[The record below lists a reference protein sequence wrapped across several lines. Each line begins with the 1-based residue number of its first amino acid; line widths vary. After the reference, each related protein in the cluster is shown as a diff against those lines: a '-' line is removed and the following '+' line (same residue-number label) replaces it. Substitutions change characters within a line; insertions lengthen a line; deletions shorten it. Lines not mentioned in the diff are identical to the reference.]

1 MEYARPTMSEGE
13 IHRARKLLAALIH
26 LSNKSRQE
34 IDELLDNCR
43 GQTSQLLTG
52 RVALR
57 YEHILRVLDAIHI
70 PPGDFFR
77 TLFPKPGDRG
87 LGEGP
92 VLARYIDALDEAGVP
107 VPPVEPQPAPLLIDP
122 ADLERHVRAAMT
134 EALAALGRAPRAPKA
149 EPPVE
154 PEEPAAKTPTKKAK
168 KAPAAG
174 AKPAAGRAKKKSA

>member
-1 MEYARPTMSEGE
+1 MSEGE

-52 RVALR
+52 RIAMR

-87 LGEGP
+87 GLAEGP

-107 VPPVEPQPAPLLIDP
+107 VPPLEPQPAPLLIDP

-134 EALAALGRAPRAPKA
+134 EALAALDRAPKA
-149 EPPVE
+149 EQRAE
-154 PEEPAAKTPTKKAK
+154 PEGKAAAPKAKKVPAAKRKA
-168 KAPAAG
+168 G
-174 AKPAAGRAKKKSA
+174 GAGRAKKS

>member
-1 MEYARPTMSEGE
+1 MEYACHTMSEGE
-13 IHRARKLLAALIH
+13 IHRARKLLGALIH

-52 RVALR
+52 RVAMR
-57 YEHILRVLDAIHI
+57 YEHILRVLDAINI

-87 LGEGP
+87 LEEGP

-107 VPPVEPQPAPLLIDP
+107 VPPVAPQPAPLLIDP

-134 EALAALGRAPRAPKA
+134 EALAALDRAPKP
-149 EPPVE
+149 EPRGGPGAKSE
-154 PEEPAAKTPTKKAK
+154 AKTAAPKAK
-168 KAPAAG
+168 KAPR
-174 AKPAAGRAKKKSA
+174 AKPNPGAGRPKKS

>member
-1 MEYARPTMSEGE
+1 MEYAHWTMSEGE
-13 IHRARKLLAALIH
+13 IHRARKLLAAMIH

-70 PPGDFFR
+70 SPGDFFR

-87 LGEGP
+87 LEEGP
-92 VLARYIDALDEAGVP
+92 VLSRYIDALGEAGVP
-107 VPPVEPQPAPLLIDP
+107 VPPLEPQPAPLMIDP

-134 EALAALGRAPRAPKA
+134 EALAALGRTA
-149 EPPVE
+149 EPE
-154 PEEPAAKTPTKKAK
+154 PRSDREDEPAAKTPAKRAK
-168 KAPAAG
+168 KAPAAS
-174 AKPAAGRAKKKSA
+174 RAKKKAS

>member
-1 MEYARPTMSEGE
+1 MKYAPTTMSEGE

-52 RVALR
+52 RVAMR

-87 LGEGP
+87 LAEGP
-92 VLARYIDALDEAGVP
+92 VLTRYIDALDEAGVP
-107 VPPVEPQPAPLLIDP
+107 VPPVAAQPAPLLIDP

-134 EALAALGRAPRAPKA
+134 EALAALDRAPRP
-149 EPPVE
+149 EPIRETGAKVE
-154 PEEPAAKTPTKKAK
+154 AKTAAPKAK
-168 KAPAAG
+168 KAPDARAKAG
-174 AKPAAGRAKKKSA
+174 VGRAKKS

>member
-1 MEYARPTMSEGE
+1 MGYAPSTMSEGE

-52 RVALR
+52 RVAMR
-57 YEHILRVLDAIHI
+57 YEHILRVLEAIHI

-87 LGEGP
+87 IAEGP
-92 VLARYIDALDEAGVP
+92 VLNRYIDALDEAGVA
-107 VPPVEPQPAPLLIDP
+107 VPPIAAPPAPLLIDP

-134 EALAALGRAPRAPKA
+134 EALAALGSAPKPERAKPIAETTAPKPKKAPTAKSRAAAPRA
-149 EPPVE
+149 
-154 PEEPAAKTPTKKAK
+154 
-168 KAPAAG
+168 
-174 AKPAAGRAKKKSA
+174 KKS

>member
-1 MEYARPTMSEGE
+1 MSEGE

-52 RVALR
+52 RVAMR

-87 LGEGP
+87 LAEGP

-107 VPPVEPQPAPLLIDP
+107 VPLSAPQTAPLLIDP
-122 ADLERHVRAAMT
+122 ADLERHVRAAMA
-134 EALAALGRAPRAPKA
+134 EALAKIAAAPRP
-149 EPPVE
+149 EPSVE
-154 PEEPAAKTPTKKAK
+154 PETEPAAK
-168 KAPAAG
+168 AG
-174 AKPAAGRAKKKSA
+174 APKTKRAPGAKSKTGAGRAKKSP

>member
-1 MEYARPTMSEGE
+1 MEYALRTMSDGE

-26 LSNKSRQE
+26 LSNRSRQE

-52 RVALR
+52 RIALR

-87 LGEGP
+87 LAEGP
-92 VLARYIDALDEAGVP
+92 VLSRYIDALDEVGVP
-107 VPPVEPQPAPLLIDP
+107 VAPVEPQPAPLMIDP

-134 EALAALGRAPRAPKA
+134 EALAAMARGPKP
-149 EPPVE
+149 EPGHE
-154 PEEPAAKTPTKKAK
+154 PGAKATARKAK
-168 KAPAAG
+168 KASAAHGQTG
-174 AKPAAGRAKKKSA
+174 ARGTKKA